1 MDRTVRPR
9 GNNDII
15 EKWKL
20 FGVYEQSDISL
31 PDDRQHVPV
40 KGDQITSIEDT
51 SGGVR
56 DSGARWHR
64 SFWHSLPLL
73 CPPSLP
79 SLISRGLRSGPLE
92 PNYEVWGRCKM
103 PWWGLVGN
111 LVDCFSGKLLK
122 LLPPDARF

>member
-40 KGDQITSIEDT
+40 KGDQITSIEAVSYT
-51 SGGVR
+51 HPSPR
-56 DSGARWHR
+56 D
-64 SFWHSLPLL
+64 
-73 CPPSLP
+73 
-79 SLISRGLRSGPLE
+79 
-92 PNYEVWGRCKM
+92 
-103 PWWGLVGN
+103 
-111 LVDCFSGKLLK
+111 
-122 LLPPDARF
+122 